1 MTDELIAQLFDF
13 GALGLFAGFLI
24 YLYLGMQKRMDAL
37 VSAFQSQLRDIQS
50 RCDDQEEKLR
60 DRYDN
65 VIAKTED
72 DKAALR
78 DNMIRAIEENARKL
92 DSALE
97 KLDTGLG
104 EMQAHYRESR
114 QPWDGVERRRN
125 RDS

>member
-78 DNMIRAIEENARKL
+78 DNMLRAIEDNARKL

-97 KLDTGLG
+97 KLDTGLA

-114 QPWDGVERRRN
+114 QPWDGVDRRRKP
-125 RDS
+125 